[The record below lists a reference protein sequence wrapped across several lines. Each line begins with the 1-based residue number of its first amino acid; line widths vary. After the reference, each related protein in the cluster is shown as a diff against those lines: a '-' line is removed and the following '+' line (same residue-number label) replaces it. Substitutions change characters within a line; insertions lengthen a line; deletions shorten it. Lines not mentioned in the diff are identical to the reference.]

1 MRGGTVADRNR
12 ELAVIHVAKKQLGL
26 ADADYRALL
35 SERFGVITSAALK
48 DQERRDLIAE
58 FEHRGFR
65 NPRYVRARVNDS
77 NMLARIRVVLGKAG
91 RPLAYGDALAK
102 RICGVDRL
110 DWCTDEQQRKVL
122 AALEAD
128 RRRREVRADE
138 LPAELAEIVLAFSG
152 LEKRVR
158 AMYAGGLA
166 RRGATPAS
174 ALAWVLDTLAGEAQG
189 VIDISA
195 DAPTLVYRSDSQYAR
210 DKRGEE
216 RRELALANAWALKA
230 LIGRLRRVV
239 E

>member
-1 MRGGTVADRNR
+1 MADRNR

-35 SERFGVITSAALK
+35 NERFGVITAGALSHA
-48 DQERRDLIAE
+48 ERRELIAE
-58 FEHRGFR
+58 FERRGFR
-65 NPRYVRARVNDS
+65 NPRYVRARVQDS
-77 NMLARIRVVLGKAG
+77 DMLSRIRARLGKAG

-110 DWCTDEQQRKVL
+110 DWCTPEQQRKVL
-122 AALEAD
+122 AALEVD
-128 RRRREVRADE
+128 FRRRVARADE
-138 LPAELAEIVLAFSG
+138 LPLELAEVAMALSG

-174 ALAWVLDTLAGEAQG
+174 ACAWVLDTLAAEAEG
-189 VIDISA
+189 LIELHA
-195 DAPTLVYRSDSQYAR
+195 DAPPVTYRSDSQYGR

-216 RRELALANAWALKA
+216 RRALALANARALKA
-230 LIGRLRRVV
+230 LIGRLRRVAR
-239 E
+239 